1 MADIQDVSTSTVGR
15 KVTF

>member
-1 MADIQDVSTSTVGR
+1 MADIQDVSASTVGR